1 MSRFV
6 KIPVHVLES
15 KISASAKLLWI
26 ELARVS
32 SPKRPTVWPNPEIF
46 AEKMRLSVR
55 TIRRLVGELVKAGLL
70 THHGYIQK
78 RQKTY
83 DLVWTSVAKASA
95 YAKATADKL
104 ADKPTSDLTPEVL
117 DNWNK
122 RFPCLDGLSGRP
134 TLIQVVQQAVQE
146 AEQTKTKDARGY
158 IEVSLKNMSRFWSE
172 SYHREKF
179 DLVRQFGLS
188 P

>member
-6 KIPVHVLES
+6 KIPVYVLEA
-15 KISASAKLLWI
+15 KISPSAKLLWI

-55 TIRRLVGELVKAGLL
+55 SIRRLVGELVKAGLL
-70 THHGYIQK
+70 VHHGYIQK

-83 DLVWTSVAKASA
+83 DLVWANKAPAK
-95 YAKATADKL
+95 
-104 ADKPTSDLTPEVL
+104 ADKPIQSLTPEL
-117 DNWNK
+117 FDEWNK

-134 TLIQVVQQAVQE
+134 KLIHVVEQAVKE
-146 AEQTKTKDARGY
+146 AEQTKTKDPRGY
-158 IEVSLKNMSRFWSE
+158 IETSLKNTSRFWSE
-172 SYHREKF
+172 SYHSEKY
-179 DLVRQFGLS
+179 DLVRRFGA
-188 P
+188 